1 MQEKFHDFRKIGGV
15 VGCRVCRSY
24 RTLSVP
30 SSRHITFLSA
40 CLVSYF
46 QVVSLALSG
55 GEQAPTLP
63 PPDVAAAADCM
74 HADSGGLCRHIREV
88 FICDTKIPPE
98 IMMYCP
104 GMEEILEEL
113 PVPGF
118 YSLLR
123 FTYLCNL
130 HAFQM
135 LL

>member
-1 MQEKFHDFRKIGGV
+1 M
-15 VGCRVCRSY
+15 CRSY

-63 PPDVAAAADCM
+63 LPDVAAAATTAAADCM

-88 FICDTKIPPE
+88 FICDTEIPPE
-98 IMMYCP
+98 IMMYCSTVTRIKQRSFVFFL
-104 GMEEILEEL
+104 ILRA
-113 PVPGF
+113 V
-118 YSLLR
+118 LR
-123 FTYLCNL
+123 WRHILCTRLFNV
-130 HAFQM
+130 HTISTKKWGQDQ
-135 LL
+135 